1 MPCVPNGDNLKSY
14 PFFYLEKS
22 KIIRIFKYEIKRI
35 NNSINV
41 IGSDDIRSKAKVSN

>member
-22 KIIRIFKYEIKRI
+22 KIIRIFGYEF
-35 NNSINV
+35 
-41 IGSDDIRSKAKVSN
+41 